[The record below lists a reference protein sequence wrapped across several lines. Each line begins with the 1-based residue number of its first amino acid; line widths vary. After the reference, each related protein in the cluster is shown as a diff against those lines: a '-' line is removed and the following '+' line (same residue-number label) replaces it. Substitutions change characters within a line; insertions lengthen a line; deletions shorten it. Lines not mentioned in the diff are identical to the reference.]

1 MRRGQTAVY
10 GTARRCLI
18 WPCTFIHDHMCAFV
32 MADIVYLCG
41 LVLAVL
47 YWGWRGGNFAC
58 MHAKRMYI
66 YEKASFLLG
75 GAEPADALVVECVIG
90 PRLL

>member
-1 MRRGQTAVY
+1 
-10 GTARRCLI
+10 
-18 WPCTFIHDHMCAFV
+18 MCAFV

-75 GAEPADALVVECVIG
+75 GAEPADALVVECVG
-90 PRLL
+90 GSSSNTGARFPLLEAVWSSETP